1 MKHRI
6 LSILVL
12 ATVVIIVFSCKQAP
26 DKSNEKQE
34 EKAPALHGQE
44 TGEAGN
50 STTAPQNFSIETIVK
65 DYLTLKTALTIDD
78 GKAAA
83 EAGKQ
88 LFGSLNAVDMKTIPG
103 DKLRDYTE
111 IADNAKE
118 NAEHISVSAEKIAH
132 QREHFASLSK
142 DVADLIE
149 LFGTKQK
156 LYEDH
161 CPMFNDGKGAIW
173 ISETKEIKN
182 PYYGSKM
189 ITCGSVKKEY

>member
-34 EKAPALHGQE
+34 EKAPAAHGQE

-65 DYLTLKTALTIDD
+65 DYLTLKNALTADD

-83 EAGKQ
+83 DAGKQ
-88 LFGSLNAVDMKTIPG
+88 LLGTLNGVDIKMIPG
-103 DKLRDYTE
+103 NKYNDYTE

-118 NAEHISVSAEKIAH
+118 NAEHISANAGKIGH

-142 DVADLIE
+142 DIADLIE

>member
-12 ATVVIIVFSCKQAP
+12 ATVVIIVFSCKQTP

-34 EKAPALHGQE
+34 EKVPAAHGQE

-65 DYLTLKTALTIDD
+65 DYLALKNALTADD
-78 GKAAA
+78 GKVAAD
-83 EAGKQ
+83 AGKQ
-88 LFGSLNAVDMKTIPG
+88 LLGTLNGVDIKMIPG
-103 DKLRDYTE
+103 NKYNDYTE

-118 NAEHISVSAEKIAH
+118 NAEHISANAEKIGH

-142 DVADLIE
+142 DIADLIE